1 MKAKSSMPAPSNP
14 QLAVLRQ
21 WVEKAEHDLTAAAQ
35 IQKLGKGA
43 PTDTVCFHAQQCVEK
58 YLKAVLVDHGIPF
71 AKTHDIEV
79 LMKLVPPHR
88 RPTMTPTEQ
97 KLFTSYAVVVRYP
110 QAGMAI
116 PLRESRSAVAVA
128 RRIRREVRRTL
139 PRSAIRQ
146 SK

>member
-1 MKAKSSMPAPSNP
+1 MPAPSNP
-14 QLAVLRQ
+14 RLTVLRQ

-35 IQKLGKGA
+35 IQKLGKSA

-58 YLKAVLVDHGIPF
+58 YLKAVLVDQGIPF

-79 LMKLVPPHR
+79 LVKLIPPQH

-97 KLFTSYAVVVRYP
+97 KLFTSFSVVVRYP
-110 QAGMAI
+110 QAGLAI
-116 PLRESRSAVAVA
+116 PLRESRSAVALA
-128 RRIRREVRRTL
+128 RRIRREVRRSL
-139 PRSAIRQ
+139 PRSAVKR